1 MKNIILIL
9 LNLGIG
15 VSSKAQDKNERVVNP
30 TRIPVSSMQTFLL
43 TNNSSNGA
51 LGNAGVASSPDI
63 SNWIINVAK
72 NAFQVE
78 KNGISVSY
86 MPNESRLIHGMN
98 MYSLTGYSS
107 LKNEKYGIVS
117 YNLMNYSYGT
127 TELRDDNATFL
138 GNQSSNDFSL
148 KVGYS
153 KKLGKYISGGVALGY
168 YRSNLF
174 GIQSLLNTYFKPAS
188 GIHGDFGFY
197 RNGFEVSKHDYW
209 NFGASIINIG
219 GKINYGDEKMW
230 SYAPMQF
237 RMGTAYNYNFDENR
251 NNKIALLLDMSK
263 DLIPTPSGSIDKTTT
278 VGNSLAYLLTS
289 WGDAPDGFKE
299 ELQELRW
306 HFGAEYLNKNL
317 LAIRAGYQQE
327 SKYKGDRK
335 HLAFGVG
342 LHNLGGN
349 DVKFNIDGSYS
360 FPVGSVGIAPTFR
373 LSIGAF
379 FGGQ

>member
-1 MKNIILIL
+1 MKNIIPIL
-9 LNLGIG
+9 LYFGIG
-15 VSSKAQDKNERVVNP
+15 ISTKAQDKNVVNP

-43 TNNSSNGA
+43 TNNPSNGA
-51 LGNAGVASSPDI
+51 LGNAGVASSPNI

-86 MPNESRLIHGMN
+86 MPNESRLIRGMN
-98 MYSLTGYSS
+98 MFSLTGYSS
-107 LKNEKYGIVS
+107 LKNEKYGVLS
-117 YNLMNYSYGT
+117 YNLMNYYYGT

-148 KVGYS
+148 KIGYS

-168 YRSNLF
+168 YRSTLF
-174 GIQSLLNTYFKPAS
+174 GTQSLLNSYFKPAS
-188 GIHGDFGFY
+188 GIHGDIGFY
-197 RNGFEVSKHDYW
+197 RNGFEISKKDYW
-209 NFGASIINIG
+209 NFGASIINLG

-237 RMGTAYNYNFDENR
+237 RMGTAYNYIFDENR

-263 DLIPTPSGSIDKTTT
+263 DLIPTPSSNIDKTTA
-278 VGNSLAYLLTS
+278 VGNSLSYLFTS

-299 ELQELRW
+299 ELHELRW
-306 HFGAEYLNKNL
+306 HFGAEYLHKNL
-317 LAIRAGYQQE
+317 LAIRTGYQHE
-327 SKYKGDRK
+327 NKFKGDRK

-360 FPVGSVGIAPTFR
+360 FPVGSDGIAPTFR

-379 FGGQ
+379 FGDK

>member
-9 LNLGIG
+9 LYLGIG

-30 TRIPVSSMQTFLL
+30 TRIPVSSLQTFLL
-43 TNNSSNGA
+43 TNNPSNGA
-51 LGNAGVASSPDI
+51 LGNVGVASSPDI

-86 MPNESRLIHGMN
+86 MPNESRLIRGMN
-98 MYSLTGYSS
+98 MFSLTGYSS
-107 LKNEKYGIVS
+107 LKNEKYGILS

-138 GNQSSNDFSL
+138 GNQSSNDFAL

-174 GIQSLLNTYFKPAS
+174 GTQSLLNSYFKPAS
-188 GIHGDFGFY
+188 GIHGDIGFY
-197 RNGFEVSKHDYW
+197 RNGFEISKKDYW
-209 NFGASIINIG
+209 NFGASIINLG

-237 RMGTAYNYNFDENR
+237 RMGTAYNYIFDENQ
-251 NNKIALLLDMSK
+251 NNKIALLLDMTK
-263 DLIPTPSGSIDKTTT
+263 DLIPTPSGNIDKTTA
-278 VGNSLAYLLTS
+278 VGNSLSYLFTS
-289 WGDAPDGFKE
+289 WGDAPNGFKE

-306 HFGAEYLNKNL
+306 HFGAEYLHKNL
-317 LAIRAGYQQE
+317 LAIRTGYQQE
-327 SKYKGDRK
+327 NKYKGDRK

-360 FPVGSVGIAPTFR
+360 FPVSSVGIAPTFR

-379 FGGQ
+379 FGEQ

>member
-9 LNLGIG
+9 LYLGIG

-43 TNNSSNGA
+43 TNNPSNGA

-86 MPNESRLIHGMN
+86 MPNESRLIRGMN
-98 MYSLTGYSS
+98 MFSLTGYSS
-107 LKNEKYGIVS
+107 LKNEKYGILS

-148 KVGYS
+148 KIGYS
-153 KKLGKYISGGVALGY
+153 KKLGKYISGGLVLGY

-174 GIQSLLNTYFKPAS
+174 GTQSLLNSYFKPAS
-188 GIHGDFGFY
+188 GVHGDIGFY
-197 RNGFEVSKHDYW
+197 RNGFDISKKDYW
-209 NFGASIINIG
+209 NFGASIINLG
-219 GKINYGDEKMW
+219 GKINYGDEKKW

-237 RMGTAYNYNFDENR
+237 RIGTAYNYIFDENQ
-251 NNKIALLLDMSK
+251 NNKITLLLDMSK
-263 DLIPTPSGSIDKTTT
+263 DLIPTPTGNIDKTTA
-278 VGNSLAYLLTS
+278 VGNSLSYLFTS

-306 HFGAEYLNKNL
+306 HFGAEYLHKNL
-317 LAIRAGYQQE
+317 LVIRTGYQQE
-327 SKYKGDRK
+327 NKYKGDRK
-335 HLAFGVG
+335 HLTFGVG
-342 LHNLGGN
+342 FHNLGGN
-349 DVKFNIDGSYS
+349 EVKFNIDGSYS
-360 FPVGSVGIAPTFR
+360 FPVGSIGIAPTFR

-379 FGGQ
+379 FDGQ